1 MQARLATAAA
11 LTTAFIAAGAVAAA
25 PASAAAENNV
35 RDYNTT
41 IVGSSGVNYRT
52 GPGTGYT
59 SKGLVATGDKITV
72 TATSNSRRRLL
83 LVQGQAAGQ
92 EPQRS
97 AEGHRRLGQLG
108 LRPEVGAQGHAGC

>member
-72 TATSNSRRRLL
+72 TATSNAGGACYWYKAKLRAKSRNGLPKGTVGWVNWVYVQK
-83 LVQGQAAGQ
+83 LVPKGTQG
-92 EPQRS
+92 
-97 AEGHRRLGQLG
+97 
-108 LRPEVGAQGHAGC
+108 C